1 MAEVNQFP
9 RDLDVSPRQILQP
22 SQQSTSL
29 GVIGRRSVPDLGT
42 IGDNV
47 SASVRNSGASHDLNH
62 NYQMLQAAYYKLPQP
77 RDSERIKNYAPVQIF
92 LCSESML
99 YCSFMSIR
107 YLRIYISKKDL
118 FMLSIPAKSEFSY
131 VPFKT

>member
-47 SASVRNSGASHDLNH
+47 SASVRNSGATHDLIH

-77 RDSERIKNYAPVQIF
+77 RDSERLKNYAPVRIF

-99 YCSFMSIR
+99 YCSFMSFR
-107 YLRIYISKKDL
+107 YLCIYISKNDL
-118 FMLSIPAKSEFSY
+118 FM
-131 VPFKT
+131 